1 MKKTIIAL
9 ALLGSAISAGAMPV
23 RPGLWRTLTL
33 ADGTTV
39 RAEMT
44 GDENI
49 TFWRTADGTCYRQ
62 TADGKTFMKVS
73 AAILQQE
80 LDGVIR
86 QKAKRAEAI
95 KAALPKRSPAKD
107 SGKYSGKKKCL
118 VILANFADTKFKEG
132 HTLDLYKQIINGDG
146 YTNAELGFKG
156 SVADYFKAQSA
167 GQFEIDFDVVGP
179 VDLPKGYAAYGKND
193 ASGRDQA
200 PLVYKMVEDAV
211 TLAKDKVTDW
221 AQYDWDGDG
230 LVEEVFVLYA
240 GHGQATY
247 QQDGDLVWPHK
258 SQIDPLTVADGVAVS
273 VYACS
278 CELGATEAI
287 DGIGAFCHEFSHCL
301 GLKDHYDING
311 TGYGT
316 GFWDIMCYGC
326 YNGNS
331 FVPAGYNAY
340 EKMFCGW
347 QQPVVLDTEPVQVD
361 NLKALA
367 DGGDTYI
374 YYNDGAPNEYYLVE
388 NRQKTAWDAELPGQ
402 GIIVTHVD
410 YDETSWE
417 YNQVNY
423 VASHQ
428 RMTVIPAD
436 NDFGSTADNRAADAW
451 PYNGN
456 NSLSNYSR
464 PAATVYNAN
473 TDGSMMMNKFL
484 MNMTQNADGTVS
496 FLYTTKS
503 AITPDKPNG
512 ALLYDSFDNCS
523 GNGGNDGVWGGDNVG
538 AADFIPDTDGWTG
551 IPKTGAYKCALF
563 GNATRKA
570 NVVTPEFA
578 MTEPC
583 VVSFLAAPYTGSAD
597 NKLLLSANYG
607 CSATL
612 GETEFTLAPGQ
623 WTEVKTTVTGSG
635 NVSLRI
641 KTNSC
646 GVFIDNVCIVSQSST
661 GIEAVSGA
669 SSSRGESG
677 VYTLDG
683 RRIGNS
689 VGSLAKGVYI
699 VNGKKTVK

>member
-9 ALLGSAISAGAMPV
+9 ALVGAALTAGAMPV
-23 RPGLWRTLTL
+23 KPGMWRTLTL

-39 RAEMT
+39 KAELT
-44 GDENI
+44 GDENM
-49 TFWRTADGTCYRQ
+49 TFWRTADGACYRQ
-62 TADGKTFMKVS
+62 DTNGKTFTKVT
-73 AAILQQE
+73 AALLQQE
-80 LDGVIR
+80 LDGILK
-86 QKAKRAEAI
+86 QKEQRAKAI
-95 KAALPKRSPAKD
+95 EAALPKRSPAKD
-107 SGKYSGKKKCL
+107 SGKYTGKKKCL
-118 VILANFADTKFKEG
+118 VILANFADTKFKPE
-132 HTLDLYKQIINGDG
+132 HTLELYKQIINGEN
-146 YTNAELGFKG
+146 YTNEELGFRG
-156 SVADYFKAQSA
+156 SVADYFKAQSS

-179 VDLPKGYAAYGKND
+179 VELPKGYAAYGKND

-200 PLVYKMVEDAV
+200 ELVYPMVENTV
-211 TLAKDKVTDW
+211 TLAKDLVSDW

-247 QQDGDLVWPHK
+247 PQDGDLVWPHK
-258 SQIDPLTVADGVAVS
+258 SQIDPLTVANGVAVS

-301 GLKDHYDING
+301 GLKDHYDINNV
-311 TGYGT
+311 GYGT
-316 GFWDIMCYGC
+316 GYWDLMCYGC

-347 QQPVVLDTEPVQVD
+347 QQPVELNADPVQVD
-361 NLKALA
+361 NMKALA
-367 DGGDTYI
+367 EGGDTYVF
-374 YYNDGAPNEYYLVE
+374 YNDATRNEYYMVE

-410 YDETSWE
+410 YDQTAWE

-423 VASHQ
+423 VASRQ

-464 PAATVYNAN
+464 PAAEVYNTN
-473 TDGSMMMNKFL
+473 TDGSLMMNKFL

-496 FLYTTKS
+496 FLYTTK
-503 AITPDKPNG
+503 AAMKPDKPEE
-512 ALLYDSFDNCS
+512 ALLYDTFDNCS
-523 GNGGNDGVWGGDNVG
+523 GTGGNDGLWGGDNIG
-538 AADFIPDTDGWTG
+538 TGDFIPDTDGWTG
-551 IPKTGAYKCALF
+551 TPKTGANKCALF

-570 NVVTPEFA
+570 NVATPAFTIA
-578 MTEPC
+578 EPC
-583 VVSFLAAPYTGSAD
+583 TVSFLAAPYTGSAD

-607 CSATL
+607 CDATL
-612 GETEFTLAPGQ
+612 SETEFTLTPGQ
-623 WTEVKTTVTGSG
+623 WTEVRTTVTGSG
-635 NVSLRI
+635 SISLRI
-641 KTNSC
+641 KTNSA
-646 GVFIDNVCIVSQSST
+646 GVFVDNVCILPQSYD
-661 GIEAVSGA
+661 GINTVDSNA
-669 SSSRGESG
+669 SVPHRTF
-677 VYTLDG
+677 TLDG
-683 RRIGNS
+683 RRISSTAGN
-689 VGSLAKGVYI
+689 LAKGIYI
-699 VNGKKTVK
+699 IDGKKTVKQ